1 MYDNN
6 DQFFAFLAD
15 EPNSETVI
23 AAVYRDPLDDCMDG
37 IEELAAGI
45 LRTSKLT
52 IQGEPGGEKQGR
64 KIRDDGSRGKRLEG

>member
-1 MYDNN
+1 MIIMTI
-6 DQFFAFLAD
+6 FFAFLAD

-52 IQGEPGGEKQGR
+52 IQGEPGGE
-64 KIRDDGSRGKRLEG
+64 ET

>member
-1 MYDNN
+1 
-6 DQFFAFLAD
+6 
-15 EPNSETVI
+15 
-23 AAVYRDPLDDCMDG
+23 MDG

-64 KIRDDGSRGKRLEG
+64 KIRDGGSRGKRLEG

>member
-1 MYDNN
+1 MYIFSYQTGIVLYDNN
-6 DQFFAFLAD
+6 DHFFAFLAD

-52 IQGEPGGEKQGR
+52 IQGEPGGEER
-64 KIRDDGSRGKRLEG
+64 